1 MPSTPRGDEPSLPK
15 LRRFRFD
22 TEDPKRAREVTDD
35 ATPTEQSP
43 PGATSTDKPS
53 AGPTPVTED
62 AAASPAT
69 SDAQAPTSDSAAD
82 APAPSPPTT
91 APDARSAQD
100 LDESERLLADL
111 SGAPKGPPTEHRAAR
126 TAAPADAG
134 HHRTTDTRGGPRGP
148 QARGPHEQSR
158 AIPASAATAP
168 ASRGRSPWPYALG
181 GLAAALVIGLV
192 AWLVFAPEDDE
203 PDNSQQNSAGETS
216 QDVVTEWASDVCSV
230 LTDYETQSIPL
241 RAEIAKATSE
251 EDADVPISEL
261 RRQAGQLLDTLGGNL
276 QSIELPAQSN
286 EAKSA
291 HTMLISAVT
300 AASSAAKS
308 GGTSDG
314 ATVGSPG
321 DAATVAAEDVV
332 DALDRPVD
340 IFAES
345 IDTFGEDTR
354 TAVQAQPTCEAVLT
368 E

>member
-1 MPSTPRGDEPSLPK
+1 MPSTPRGDEPPLPK

-35 ATPTEQSP
+35 PTPAENSP
-43 PGATSTDKPS
+43 GSAASTDKPS
-53 AGPTPVTED
+53 AGVAPVTDD
-62 AAASPAT
+62 AAASPGA
-69 SDAQAPTSDSAAD
+69 SDPQAPTSDSAAD
-82 APAPSPPTT
+82 APEPPPPT
-91 APDARSAQD
+91 AAHDSRSAQD
-100 LDESERLLADL
+100 LDDSERLLADL
-111 SGAPKGPPTEHRAAR
+111 GGTPQSRPAEHRAAR
-126 TAAPADAG
+126 PAAPADAR
-134 HHRTTDTRGGPRGP
+134 HHRTADTRGGPRSP
-148 QARGPHEQSR
+148 QARAPHNQSR
-158 AIPASAATAP
+158 PVRESTTSP
-168 ASRGRSPWPYALG
+168 ASRGRSPWPYAIG
-181 GLAAALVIGLV
+181 GLVAALVIGLV
-192 AWLVFAPEDDE
+192 AWLVFAPAEDE
-203 PDNSQQNSAGETS
+203 PENSQQNAAGETS

-230 LTDYETQSIPL
+230 LTDYETKSIPL

-276 QSIELPAQSN
+276 QGIELPAQSN

-308 GGTSDG
+308 GGTSNG
-314 ATVGSPG
+314 ATIGSPG
-321 DAATVAAEDVV
+321 DAANVAAEDVV

-354 TAVQAQPTCEAVLT
+354 TAVEAQPTCAAVFT